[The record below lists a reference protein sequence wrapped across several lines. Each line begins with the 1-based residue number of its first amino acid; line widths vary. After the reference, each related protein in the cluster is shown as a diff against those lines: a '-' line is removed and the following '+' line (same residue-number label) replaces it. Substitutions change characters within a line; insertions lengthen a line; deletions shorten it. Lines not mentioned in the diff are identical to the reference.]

1 MKERLG
7 NECHQFIQH
16 EKKKLQKIYN
26 LTEMLR
32 DRIGDV
38 LSKQKKNEDINDW
51 LLQFSQSVSQCSFR
65 IFICNEDGFQQSGN
79 VMKKDGEWIVMPDY
93 YMKNWSWRPYFLEN
107 IMKMRF

>member
-1 MKERLG
+1 MKECLPDFIETNVLKERLG

-38 LSKQKKNEDINDW
+38 LSKQKE
-51 LLQFSQSVSQCSFR
+51 
-65 IFICNEDGFQQSGN
+65 
-79 VMKKDGEWIVMPDY
+79 
-93 YMKNWSWRPYFLEN
+93 
-107 IMKMRF
+107 